1 MTQRVLCAGFIKLR
15 NEILRNNL
23 YRCIENLNKYCDQ
36 IVACDDGSTDGTRE
50 YLQSVI
56 PKENLLLI
64 DPKDQD
70 FRKELAVKNQML
82 DMVRRINPVFCFWA
96 DTDETVDESQV
107 HLVRPFLL
115 AQKDKDW
122 IHGWRSHYLQ
132 VWDIDG
138 SKPPAWSRI
147 DDGFGDGHFVKVWRW
162 QPGFSFRVIDGTH
175 HQQFPQQIDLTKVED
190 TPWKVIHWGNHG
202 VSLRWK
208 AIQYYGGL
216 GGVERH
222 MNFENATYEST
233 DKLLGK
239 QAVTVTAKP
248 RPYTSREK
256 RVILD
261 MKNLKGLPSWFTVV
275 IPTFNRAAF
284 LPETLNSLLR
294 QTYQNWVAVVLDDG
308 STDNTYDLMQK
319 AMERD
324 PRIFYCRYDK
334 LGAVAMNERG
344 SAMATEFTEYWTRL
358 GSDDTFEP
366 HKLRM
371 DAAALSLGHDLVYGS
386 YRVHRNGAL
395 AEICNLPEDKT
406 VLRDRFAAG
415 GFALSWANIACT
427 TKLLQ
432 RVKARYGAYCD
443 PRLRNMEDFLVNY
456 RLTRFAKPVWRGVY
470 KDTVIIDPG
479 GPMIEQISAD
489 RDNIKHDAMWRVNPV
504 GASSD
509 TQMTA
514 NEDVLTREIIAEDIK
529 TWI

>member
-1 MTQRVLCAGFIKLR
+1 MTRPLVCGFLKAR
-15 NEILRNNL
+15 NEILRGNL
-23 YRCIENLNKYCDQ
+23 HRCIENLSKYVDT

-56 PKENLLLI
+56 PKDQLLLI
-64 DPKDQD
+64 DPGDQD

-82 DMVRRINPVFCFWA
+82 DMVRRINPVFVFWA
-96 DTDETVDESQV
+96 DTDETVDESQI
-107 HLVRPFLL
+107 HLIRPFLL
-115 AQKDKDW
+115 AQKDK
-122 IHGWRSHYLQ
+122 HEVHAWRSHYLQ
-132 VWDIDG
+132 LWRN
-138 SKPPAWSRI
+138 KEYCRT
-147 DDGFGDGHFVKVWRW
+147 DDGFGDGRFVKVWRW
-162 QPGFSFRVIDGTH
+162 QPGLSFRIIDGTH

-190 TPWKVIHWGNHG
+190 TPWKVIHWGNYG

-222 MNFENATYEST
+222 MNFEDATYEST

-239 QAVTVTAKP
+239 PVSAPLAPKP
-248 RPYTSREK
+248 VPYTPREK

-261 MKNLKGLPSWFTVV
+261 MKNLKNLPSWFTVV

-344 SAMATEFTEYWTRL
+344 GDMASEFTEYWTRL

-371 DAAALSLGHDLVYGS
+371 DAAAMSLGHDLVYGS
-386 YRVHRNGAL
+386 YRVHRDGAL

-406 VLRDRFAAG
+406 ALRDRFAAG
-415 GFALSWANIACT
+415 GFAVSWANIACT
-427 TKLLQ
+427 SKLL
-432 RVKARYGAYCD
+432 RKVKKHYGSYCD
-443 PRLRNMEDFLVNY
+443 ARLRNMEDFLVNY
-456 RLTRFAKPVWRGVY
+456 RLTRFAKPVWRGIY

-479 GPMIEQISAD
+479 VPMIEQMSAD

-509 TQMTA
+509 TQTTA
-514 NEDVLTREIIAEDIK
+514 NEDVLTRELIAEDIK
-529 TWI
+529 KWI